1 MLNRSCLPRR
11 QSEVAASLRLRSTTA
26 TLLAGRIVQLESALS
41 VASRRLKLV
50 SRLLLLASALLGGLL
65 AMFWWA
71 PFAKTVCD
79 EQLVSTCDA
88 EHPVVDPIVAIDPTE
103 WNGTNCTA
111 VYGTFELDDVQALL
125 DARLAL
131 AVRLEE
137 EALGS

>member
-1 MLNRSCLPRR
+1 M
-11 QSEVAASLRLRSTTA
+11 
-26 TLLAGRIVQLESALS
+26 

-71 PFAKTVCD
+71 PLAKTVCD
-79 EQLVSTCDA
+79 GQLVSTCA

>member
-1 MLNRSCLPRR
+1 MALR
-11 QSEVAASLRLRSTTA
+11 QSEVAASLRRRSTTA
-26 TLLAGRIVQLESALS
+26 TLLAGRIVQLESELS

-50 SRLLLLASALLGGLL
+50 SRLLLLLASALLGGLL
-65 AMFWWA
+65 AMFWGA
-71 PFAKTVCD
+71 PFAQTVCAD
-79 EQLVSTCDA
+79 EQLVSTCDV
-88 EHPVVDPIVAIDPTE
+88 EHPVVDSIVAVDPTE

-111 VYGTFELDDVQALL
+111 VYGTFQLDDVQALL

>member
-1 MLNRSCLPRR
+1 
-11 QSEVAASLRLRSTTA
+11 
-26 TLLAGRIVQLESALS
+26 
-41 VASRRLKLV
+41 
-50 SRLLLLASALLGGLL
+50 
-65 AMFWWA
+65 MFWWA

-79 EQLVSTCDA
+79 EQLVSTTCDA